1 MAKDTEQ
8 TTAAQA
14 DDPAAAFQA
23 AHEAEIA
30 ALINRGYRSGQ
41 ETRKARSRAHA
52 EFLIRAGHASVR

>member
-1 MAKDTEQ
+1 MAKENEQ

-23 AHEAEIA
+23 AHEAEVS

-52 EFLIRAGHASVR
+52 EFLIRAGHTAIR